1 MNSDLKLKKPP
12 KSTRPTGQIQ
22 SMEGLT
28 SAVLPKG
35 INFQKKQVEMMKER
49 KLSTTDIGDE
59 VVLSSMSIQRPDSAR
74 SRKDLHIK
82 VNNSKNEKQRLLN
95 EKRESASR
103 MSERESVTK
112 NTETV
117 QDTKF
122 SSLNFVVPGS
132 ARDSLKIEDDDKE
145 E

>member
-1 MNSDLKLKKPP
+1 
-12 KSTRPTGQIQ
+12 
-22 SMEGLT
+22 
-28 SAVLPKG
+28 
-35 INFQKKQVEMMKER
+35 
-49 KLSTTDIGDE
+49 
-59 VVLSSMSIQRPDSAR
+59 
-74 SRKDLHIK
+74 
-82 VNNSKNEKQRLLN
+82 LN